1 MANQT
6 GIAITIKA
14 WLPTGK
20 TLDEQFEALSKVK
33 DAHKT
38 GDYAA
43 LLTASKIE
51 GVQTE
56 QKTRRIEDAPQT
68 ATQGQDGGQQS
79 GDESEQEPKGE
90 DNAPNENNEPV
101 IEPQTAALK
110 KAMAGSK
117 AA

>member
-6 GIAITIKA
+6 GIAIVIKA

-20 TLDEQFEALSKVK
+20 TLDEQFTALSIVK
-33 DAHKT
+33 AAHES

-43 LLTASKIE
+43 LLAASKIE

-56 QKTRRIEDAPQT
+56 QKTRRIEDAPQ
-68 ATQGQDGGQQS
+68 GQQQPA
-79 GDESEQEPKGE
+79 GEQPGEEGEQEPRIE
-90 DNAPNENNEPV
+90 DNTPAGEPV

-110 KAMAGSK
+110 KAMGK